1 MSSYCNELAPPPL
14 LLLLICLF
22 VHVGPLYSASSIQS
36 SLPSSRV
43 LTSRSQGSLAATDLV
58 QIVDLPVSSTCLCL
72 GPDNVEALT
81 LAQAERSPQ
90 IFNKCESGRTAHWTE
105 STTRSL
111 NFNTRTINHFTFLP
125 TYLFFQLEAPNSDV
139 LCQLYPLISKTLN
152 QCLLPPPRL

>member
-58 QIVDLPVSSTCLCL
+58 QIVDLLVSSTCLFL

-81 LAQAERSPQ
+81 LAQAERSP
-90 IFNKCESGRTAHWTE
+90 
-105 STTRSL
+105 
-111 NFNTRTINHFTFLP
+111 
-125 TYLFFQLEAPNSDV
+125 
-139 LCQLYPLISKTLN
+139 
-152 QCLLPPPRL
+152 